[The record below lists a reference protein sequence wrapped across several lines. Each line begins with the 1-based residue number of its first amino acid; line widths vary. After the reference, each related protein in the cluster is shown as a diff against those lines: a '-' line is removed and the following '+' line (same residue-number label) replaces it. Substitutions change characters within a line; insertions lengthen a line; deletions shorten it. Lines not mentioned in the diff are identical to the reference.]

1 MNNLNN
7 QFLYKLKK
15 NIIEKDNYYD
25 NKILDISINTFL
37 KNIFNKIKNINNCN
51 FNKDNIFYY
60 SIILFY
66 ISSILLNLNQ

>member
-37 KNIFNKIKNINNCN
+37 KIFLIK
-51 FNKDNIFYY
+51 
-60 SIILFY
+60 
-66 ISSILLNLNQ
+66 

>member
-60 SIILFY
+60 SIILFC